1 MIIELTIKTDY
12 LPGWG
17 TYEGVREL
25 VQNGRDAETE
35 LNAPFT
41 VKHYG
46 NTLCLSNT
54 GARMPREALLMGHT
68 TKRGNNELIGKF
80 GEGLKLGVLAL
91 VRAGHT
97 VVIDN
102 GDETWKPVLRR
113 SKIFDSPVLTFSITR
128 KRTPV
133 DGVQVRVG
141 GIWKDQWT
149 EFRSRFLFLSG
160 VKGLDTLLTGPEYAG
175 KLFVKGI
182 YVCSKPDWK
191 FGYNFRSAAVDRDR
205 NMVSEFDAKWYACY
219 IWAEKL
225 KHEPSMDEEFY
236 KLLLSGAGD
245 LDQLKQGGHT
255 LPDYTLDYVHQKFIK
270 SHGEDAWPC
279 VNAAEVTKVSF
290 LGKRGVITPECLRQ
304 VLQQRMG
311 TVDDLRSA
319 FGQETEKI
327 YAMHELSAEEQAVY
341 NRARDLL
348 SMVYPV
354 GNGADYR
361 VVDFRSDNI
370 QGLYNPAGKT
380 ISVSRK
386 CLDTVTHCLCTLIH
400 ETAHKA
406 SGDGDGTI
414 GHQAKIEELWSN
426 LTEKLIHNEG

>member
-35 LNAPFT
+35 MDAPFS
-41 VKHYG
+41 VRHSG

-68 TKRGNNELIGKF
+68 TKRGNNGLIGKF

-97 VVIDN
+97 VVIEN

-113 SKIFDSPVLTFSITR
+113 SKIFDSPVLAFSITPS
-128 KRTPV
+128 RTPA
-133 DGVQVRVG
+133 DGVRVRVG
-141 GIWKDQWT
+141 GIKKDQWT

-160 VKGLDTLLTGPEYAG
+160 IKASDTLLTGPEYAG

-191 FGYNFRSAAVDRDR
+191 FGYNFQDAAVDRDR
-205 NMVSEFDAKWYACY
+205 NMVSEFDAMWYASY
-219 IWAEKL
+219 IWANRL
-225 KHEPSMDEEFY
+225 RNDPSMNGEFY
-236 KLLLSGAGD
+236 KLLLSDAED
-245 LDQLKQGGHT
+245 LAYLKRGGPV
-255 LPDYTLDYVHQKFIK
+255 LPDRTLDYVHQEFIK
-270 SHGEDAWPC
+270 AHGKDAWPC
-279 VNAAEVTKVSF
+279 ASTEEVTKVSF
-290 LGKRGVITPECLRQ
+290 LGKRGVITPECLRH
-304 VLQQRMG
+304 VLKQRMG
-311 TVDDLRSA
+311 TVDDLQKA
-319 FGQETEKI
+319 FGQETVKV

-348 SMVYPV
+348 SMVYSE
-354 GNGADYR
+354 GNRINHR
-361 VVDFRSDNI
+361 VVDFRSDNLI
-370 QGLYNPAGKT
+370 GLYSPAGKT
-380 ISVSRK
+380 VSVSRK
-386 CLDTVTHCLCTLIH
+386 CLDSVTHCLRTLIH
-400 ETAHKA
+400 EAAHEA
-406 SGDGDGTI
+406 SGEGDGTI
-414 GHQAKIEELWSN
+414 GHQAEIEELWSN
-426 LTEKLIHNEG
+426 LTEKLIHDDK

>member
-25 VQNGRDAETE
+25 VQNGKDAETE
-35 LNAPFT
+35 LSAPFSAQ
-41 VKHYG
+41 HFG

-54 GARMPREALLMGHT
+54 GTRLPREALLMGHT

-97 VVIDN
+97 VVIEN

-113 SKIFDSPVLTFSITR
+113 SKIFDSPVLAFSITR

-133 DGVQVRVG
+133 DGVRVRVT
-141 GIWKDQWT
+141 GIQKDQWT
-149 EFRSRFLFLSG
+149 EFKSRFLFLSDVDG
-160 VKGLDTLLTGPEYAG
+160 RDTLLTGPEYAG
-175 KLFVKGI
+175 KMFVKGI
-182 YVCSKPDWK
+182 YVCNKPGWK
-191 FGYNFRSAAVDRDR
+191 FGYSFQNAAVDRDR
-205 NMVSEFDAKWYACY
+205 NMVDEFDAMWYSSY
-219 IWAEKL
+219 IWANRL
-225 KHEPSMDEEFY
+225 KHEPSLDGEFY
-236 KLLLSGAGD
+236 KLLLSDAGD
-245 LDQLKQGGHT
+245 LDYLKRGGQT
-255 LPDYTLDYVHQKFIK
+255 FPDHTLDYVHQEFIK

-279 VNAAEVTKVSF
+279 ANAGEVTKVSF
-290 LGKRGVITPECLRQ
+290 LGKRGVITPECLRR
-304 VLQQRMG
+304 VLEKRMG

-319 FGQETEKI
+319 FSQETEKV

-348 SMVYPV
+348 SMVYPP
-354 GNGADYR
+354 GNGADYL
-361 VVDFRSDNI
+361 VVDFRSGNI
-370 QGLYNPAGKT
+370 EGLYNRAGGA

-386 CLDTVTHCLCTLIH
+386 CLDSVAHCLRTLIH
-400 ETAHKA
+400 EAAHEA

-414 GHQAKIEELWSN
+414 GHQSKIEELWSN
-426 LTEKLIHNEG
+426 LTEKLIHDDR

>member
-25 VQNGRDAETE
+25 VQNGKDAETE
-35 LNAPFT
+35 LDAPFT
-41 VKHYG
+41 VQHHG

-97 VVIDN
+97 VVIEN
-102 GDETWKPVLRR
+102 GDEIWKPVLRR
-113 SKIFDSPVLTFSITR
+113 SQIFDSPVLAFSITR
-128 KRTPV
+128 KRTPA
-133 DGVQVRVG
+133 DGVRVRVG

-149 EFRSRFLFLSG
+149 EFKSRFLFLAG
-160 VKGLDTLLTGPEYAG
+160 VKGGDTLLTEPEYAG

-191 FGYNFRSAAVDRDR
+191 FGYNFQNAAVDRDR
-205 NMVSEFDAKWYACY
+205 NMVNEFDSIWYASY
-219 IWAEKL
+219 IWANKL
-225 KHEPSMDEEFY
+225 KHEPSLNGEFY
-236 KLLLSGAGD
+236 KLLLGGAGD
-245 LDQLKQGGHT
+245 LDYLNRGGQT
-255 LPDYTLDYVHQKFIK
+255 FPDHTLDYIHQEFIK

-279 VNAAEVTKVSF
+279 VNAEEATKVSF
-290 LGKRGVITPECLRQ
+290 LGKRGVITPECLQ
-304 VLQQRMG
+304 HVLQRRMG

-319 FGQETEKI
+319 FSQEIEKI
-327 YAMHELSAEEQAVY
+327 YAMHEISVEEQAVY

-348 SMVYPV
+348 SMAYPA
-354 GNGADYR
+354 GNGVDYR

-370 QGLYNPAGKT
+370 EGLYNRADKA

-386 CLDTVTHCLCTLIH
+386 CLDSVTHCLRTLIH
-400 ETAHKA
+400 EAAHAA
-406 SGDGDGTI
+406 SKEGDGTL
-414 GHQAKIEELWSN
+414 GHRAKIEELWSN
-426 LTEKLIHNEG
+426 LTEKLIYDDK

>member
-35 LNAPFT
+35 LNAPFSAQ
-41 VKHYG
+41 HFG

-97 VVIDN
+97 VEIEN
-102 GDETWKPVLRR
+102 GDEIWKPVLRC
-113 SKIFDSPVLTFSITR
+113 SKIFDSPVLAFSITR
-128 KRTPV
+128 KRTPGDSV
-133 DGVQVRVG
+133 RVRVG
-141 GIWKDQWT
+141 GIGKAQWA
-149 EFRSRFLFLSG
+149 EFKSRFLFLSG
-160 VKGLDTLLTGPEYAG
+160 VGSWDSLLTGPEYAG
-175 KLFVKGI
+175 KMFVKGI
-182 YVCSKPDWK
+182 YVCNKTSWK
-191 FGYNFRSAAVDRDR
+191 FGYNFRHATVDRDR
-205 NMVSEFDAKWYACY
+205 NMINEFDALWYACD
-219 IWAEKL
+219 IWANRVKSD
-225 KHEPSMDEEFY
+225 PSMDGEFY
-236 KLLLSGAGD
+236 KLLLSDAGD
-245 LDQLKQGGHT
+245 LDYLKRGGQT
-255 LPDYTLDYVHQKFIK
+255 FPDHTLDYVHQEFIK

-279 VNAAEVTKVSF
+279 ANAEEATKVSF
-290 LGKRGVITPECLRQ
+290 LGKRGVITPECLRH
-304 VLQQRMG
+304 VLKQRMG

-319 FGQETEKI
+319 FSQETEKV

-348 SMVYPV
+348 FMVYPAD
-354 GNGADYR
+354 NGADYH
-361 VVDFRSDNI
+361 VVDFRSGNI
-370 QGLYNPAGKT
+370 EGLYNRTGKA

-386 CLDTVTHCLCTLIH
+386 CLDSVAHCLRTLIH
-400 ETAHKA
+400 EAAHEA
-406 SGDGDGTI
+406 SGEGDGTL

-426 LTEKLIHNEG
+426 LTEKLIHDDR

>member
-25 VQNGRDAETE
+25 IQNGRDAETE
-35 LNAPFT
+35 LNAPFSAQ
-41 VKHYG
+41 HFG

-97 VVIDN
+97 VEIEN
-102 GDETWKPVLRR
+102 GDEIWKPVLRC
-113 SKIFDSPVLTFSITR
+113 SKIFDSPVLAFSITR
-128 KRTPV
+128 KRTPGDSV
-133 DGVQVRVG
+133 RVRVG
-141 GIWKDQWT
+141 GIGKAQWA
-149 EFRSRFLFLSG
+149 EFKSRFLFLSG
-160 VKGLDTLLTGPEYAG
+160 VDSWDSLLTGPEYAG
-175 KLFVKGI
+175 KMFVKGI
-182 YVCSKPDWK
+182 YVCNKPDWK
-191 FGYNFRSAAVDRDR
+191 FGYNFRYATVDRDR
-205 NMVSEFDAKWYACY
+205 NMVNEFDAVWYACN

-225 KHEPSMDEEFY
+225 KHEPSMDGEFY
-236 KLLLSGAGD
+236 KLLLGGTGD
-245 LDQLKQGGHT
+245 LDYLKRGGQT
-255 LPDYTLDYVHQKFIK
+255 FPDHTLDYVHQEFIK

-279 VNAAEVTKVSF
+279 ANAEETTKVSF
-290 LGKRGVITPECLRQ
+290 LGKRGVITPECLRR
-304 VLQQRMG
+304 VLEQRMG

-319 FGQETEKI
+319 FGQETEKV

-348 SMVYPV
+348 SMVYPS

-361 VVDFRSDNI
+361 VVDFRSGHI
-370 QGLYNPAGKT
+370 EGLYNRTGKA

-386 CLDTVTHCLCTLIH
+386 CLDSVTHCLRTLIH
-400 ETAHKA
+400 EAAHEA

-426 LTEKLIHNEG
+426 LTEKLIHDDK

>member
-102 GDETWKPVLRR
+102 GDETWKPVLRS
-113 SKIFDSPVLTFSITR
+113 SKVFDSPVLAFSITR
-128 KRTPV
+128 KRTPGDGVRVRV
-133 DGVQVRVG
+133 DG
-141 GIWKDQWT
+141 ISKDQWK
-149 EFRSRFLFLSG
+149 EFKSRFLFLSG
-160 VKGLDTLLTGPEYAG
+160 VKGWDVLLTEPEYAG

-182 YVCSKPDWK
+182 YVCNKPDWK
-191 FGYNFRSAAVDRDR
+191 FGYNFRHASVDRDR
-205 NMVSEFDAKWYACY
+205 NMVSEFDALWYACY

-225 KHEPSMDEEFY
+225 KHEPSMDGGFY

-245 LDQLKQGGHT
+245 LDYIKRGGQTFPDHT
-255 LPDYTLDYVHQKFIK
+255 LDHVHQEFIK
-270 SHGEDAWPC
+270 AHGEDAWPC
-279 VNAAEVTKVSF
+279 ANAEEATKVSF
-290 LGKRGVITPECLRQ
+290 LGKRGVITPECLRH
-304 VLQQRMG
+304 VLAQRMG

-319 FGQETEKI
+319 FGQETEKV
-327 YAMHELSAEEQAVY
+327 YTMHELSAEEQAVY

-348 SMVYPV
+348 AVVYRP
-354 GNGADYR
+354 GSGAGYR
-361 VVDFRSDNI
+361 VVDFRSGNI
-370 QGLYNPAGKT
+370 EGLYHRTCKT

-386 CLDTVTHCLCTLIH
+386 CLDSVTHCLRTLIH
-400 ETAHKA
+400 EAAHEA
-406 SGDGDGTI
+406 SGAGDGTL
-414 GHQAKIEELWSN
+414 GHQEKIEELWSN
-426 LTEKLIHNEG
+426 LTEKLIHDEG